1 MNFSTGGG
9 STPYVAIAPGRYL
22 ARIVT
27 VAYVGNIFNKFQQR
41 DEPSVQF
48 AFEVNSKGPTGKNQ
62 LIYRP
67 LKASMHAQASLRKM
81 VELLESRTL
90 SNAEALTYDVT
101 SLVGRSVWVEIEN
114 NPVVQA
120 DGTTRVYDKL
130 KSVFPA
136 LESLTQVDHPLVRWD
151 VRKDNIQALPQRLQ
165 KLVMTSSEWKAKH
178 GNSTQP
184 QYAFGQQVPNS
195 AVNFTPPAPA
205 APASPPWETNPGA
218 AFEF

>member
-27 VAYVGNIFNKFQQR
+27 VAYIGNVFNKFQQR

-62 LIYRP
+62 LIYKP
-67 LKASMHAQASLRKM
+67 FKASMHAQASLRKM

-101 SLVGRSVWVEIEN
+101 SLVGRAVWVEIEN
-114 NPVVQA
+114 TPSPQA
-120 DGTTRVYDKL
+120 DGTVRIYDKL

-136 LESLTQVDHPLVRWD
+136 LESMPQVDHPLIRWD
-151 VRKDNIQALPQRLQ
+151 VRKDNIQTLPQRLQ

-184 QYAFGQQVPNS
+184 QYAFGQQIPNS
-195 AVNFTPPAPA
+195 AVNFQPQAPTER
-205 APASPPWETNPGA
+205 STQPPWTSGA
-218 AFEF
+218 DEFQF